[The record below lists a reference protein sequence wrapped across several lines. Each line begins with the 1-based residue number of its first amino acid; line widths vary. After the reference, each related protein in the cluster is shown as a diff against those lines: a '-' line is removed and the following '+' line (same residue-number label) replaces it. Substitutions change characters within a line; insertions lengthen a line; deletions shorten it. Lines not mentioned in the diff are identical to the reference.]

1 MKNILDITFEKF
13 INPDPVCRKK
23 QKGGDKVLFL
33 KVGIIGIVGYFV
45 YRKMKEDESLEEIH
59 RQYEVELIKKRWNEK
74 LKG

>member
-1 MKNILDITFEKF
+1 
-13 INPDPVCRKK
+13 
-23 QKGGDKVLFL
+23 VLFL